1 MSSSDTAMHESVITI
16 NTNMQESLL
25 DKKNY
30 YCTCKNILHDTCSLF
45 VPLMVIISMFV
56 IGYFVVISLK

>member
-16 NTNMQESLL
+16 NTNMQENLL
-25 DKKNY
+25 DKKQY
-30 YCTCKNILHDTCSLF
+30 YCTCKNILHDTISIFL
-45 VPLMVIISMFV
+45 PLMIVLSMFV